1 MKPSIERS
9 SDVPLNQLNSS
20 PAGLSFALISTMLLI
35 TGLCVLSSC
44 SRDPDDPDDDS
55 GILVNLSDPDSVIY
69 QIQVGIAT
77 GSFTSYMNAFTPDFT
92 FHPDLVDS
100 ISLTSQIPNVFDNWD
115 FSTEEQV
122 MQRVLRAH
130 TDRFVEFPPGTSI
143 PHGPDLVT
151 VEQFYELFLDDER
164 YHGRADFEMRLDSG
178 AWRIFQWKDFRI
190 VDPDTTWGILKGLN
204 R

>member
-1 MKPSIERS
+1 MPH
-9 SDVPLNQLNSS
+9 
-20 PAGLSFALISTMLLI
+20 ALTGAMVLLW
-35 TGLCVLSSC
+35 LLSSC
-44 SRDPDDPDDDS
+44 SREAQDPDDDP
-55 GILVNLSDPDSVIY
+55 GILVNLSDPDSVIL

-77 GSFTSYMNAFTPDFT
+77 GSFTSYMNAFAPDFT

-100 ISLTSQIPNVFDNWD
+100 ISLTGQIPNVFDNWS

-130 TDRFVEFPPGTSI
+130 TNRFVEFTPGSSI
-143 PHGPDLVT
+143 PHGSDQLT
-151 VEQFYELFLDDER
+151 VEQFYVLFLDNER

-178 AWRIFQWKDFRI
+178 AWRIFNWKDSRFM
-190 VDPDTTWGILKGLN
+190 DPDTIGEFSRGLN